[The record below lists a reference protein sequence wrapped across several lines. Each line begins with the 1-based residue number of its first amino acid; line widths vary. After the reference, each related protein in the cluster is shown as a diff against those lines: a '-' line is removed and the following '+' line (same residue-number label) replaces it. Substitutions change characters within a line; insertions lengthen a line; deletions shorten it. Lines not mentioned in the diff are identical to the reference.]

1 MWPRASAEERSLS
14 LSGDPSSSA
23 RCRAF
28 LRSTL
33 EDWQLPGSLDD
44 VLLLTS
50 ELCSNA
56 VVHARTDM
64 VVRVTWDPVDQVLRV
79 SVRDGSRQLPTVRPQ
94 SYLAPSGRGLWLIS
108 TVASRWGVEPLPTG
122 KDVWFEV
129 VAGAGFPATRP

>member
-1 MWPRASAEERSLS
+1 MSPPAPAEERSLS

-64 VVRVTWDPVDQVLRV
+64 VVRVTWDPVDHVLRV
-79 SVRDGSRQLPTVRPQ
+79 SVRDGSPNLPIVRRQT
-94 SYLAPSGRGLWLIS
+94 YLSRSGRGLWLVS

-122 KDVWFEV
+122 KVVWFELLP
-129 VAGAGFPATRP
+129 GAGFPAARP